1 MKIENFKA
9 LADDDILLR
18 RAKTMQELMLTQFQ
32 LRTGQL
38 EDSAKIRKLKKEL
51 ARIATELRAREIAG
65 GLTQGALSSKVVHGI
80 SASADEPVAEAT
92 SSKRSR
98 FGLGSIRDALFG
110 RRSG

>member
-38 EDSAKIRKLKKEL
+38 EDSAKIRKLKKEF
-51 ARIATELRAREIAG
+51 ARIATE
-65 GLTQGALSSKVVHGI
+65 
-80 SASADEPVAEAT
+80 
-92 SSKRSR
+92 
-98 FGLGSIRDALFG
+98 
-110 RRSG
+110 